1 MKALELALKKTP
13 LVYVTRDIER
23 ALGLP
28 ETTKNYFIVTN
39 STPFGKMVAKKRKG
53 VLLIKNKELLDT
65 RDLLIR
71 PETERFLKRIK
82 NFRLV
87 VFKNT
92 GAIEQYC
99 AKKNWPLLNP
109 PAELASTIEEKITQV
124 EWLGSLSKYLPS
136 HQILPCK
143 KIRFTGKKFILQF
156 NRAHT
161 GSGTMLIE
169 SKKQLTEIQKQFPDR
184 PARVTDY
191 IDGLMFTNNNVVCP
205 KGGYIGNI
213 SFQITGLWPFT
224 ERPFAT
230 IGNDWGFPPEVLTD
244 KLTKEYN
251 RLVQSVGEKLRR
263 SGWKGLF
270 GIDVM
275 IDLANKKLF
284 LIEINA
290 RQPASTTYESL
301 LQLRQGIPP
310 SETVFGIH
318 LLSLLGEQPPLA
330 EQSTRITG
338 SQVIAKVTNFNKK
351 NKTRL
356 LAEAKKIHGTVI
368 TYTNTEPESDFLR
381 MQFPQAIFTSLEQL
395 EATQAAS
402 RIGKEKYSKKK

>member
-124 EWLGSLSKYLPS
+124 EWLGSLSKYLPP

-156 NRAHT
+156 NRAPRP
-161 GSGTMLIE
+161 SGWALN
-169 SKKQLTEIQKQFPDR
+169 P
-184 PARVTDY
+184 
-191 IDGLMFTNNNVVCP
+191 
-205 KGGYIGNI
+205 
-213 SFQITGLWPFT
+213 
-224 ERPFAT
+224 
-230 IGNDWGFPPEVLTD
+230 
-244 KLTKEYN
+244 
-251 RLVQSVGEKLRR
+251 R
-263 SGWKGLF
+263 SG
-270 GIDVM
+270 
-275 IDLANKKLF
+275 
-284 LIEINA
+284 
-290 RQPASTTYESL
+290 
-301 LQLRQGIPP
+301 
-310 SETVFGIH
+310 
-318 LLSLLGEQPPLA
+318 
-330 EQSTRITG
+330 
-338 SQVIAKVTNFNKK
+338 
-351 NKTRL
+351 
-356 LAEAKKIHGTVI
+356 
-368 TYTNTEPESDFLR
+368 
-381 MQFPQAIFTSLEQL
+381 
-395 EATQAAS
+395 
-402 RIGKEKYSKKK
+402 